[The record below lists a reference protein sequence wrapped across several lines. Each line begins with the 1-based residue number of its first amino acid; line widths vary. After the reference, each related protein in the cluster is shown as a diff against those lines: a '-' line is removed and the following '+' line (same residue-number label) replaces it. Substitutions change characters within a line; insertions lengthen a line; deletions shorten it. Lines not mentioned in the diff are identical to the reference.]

1 MQSEGADLKT
11 TVKTADVQ
19 SSEKQGIF
27 TCHAFRQTDR
37 WTEMS
42 LNIQKKFPVYNKTHR
57 NILRHLFWYWGVLHY
72 NLLNK

>member
-1 MQSEGADLKT
+1 MQSEGVDLKT

-27 TCHAFRQTDR
+27 TCHAYRQTDR

-42 LNIQKKFPVYNKTHR
+42 LNIQKIFFLGIIKHTETYLDICFDTEVCYIT
-57 NILRHLFWYWGVLHY
+57 IY
-72 NLLNK
+72 